1 MEAGQFN
8 NNEQG
13 LMKADNQ
20 SPAIHNPKCDAMW
33 QTGRELHSLV
43 TKRFQNTKQ

>member
-1 MEAGQFN
+1 MEAGRFN

-20 SPAIHNPKCDAMW
+20 SPAIHNPKCDW
-33 QTGRELHSLV
+33 QKCRELNSLAP
-43 TKRFQNTKQ
+43 KRFQNTKQ